1 MSLLL
6 RYEVSA
12 FCARERVRK
21 LKNEQALWNRGNELI
36 LKIDGKMRI

>member
-1 MSLLL
+1 
-6 RYEVSA
+6 
-12 FCARERVRK
+12 VRK

>member
-6 RYEVSA
+6 RCEASA
-12 FCARERVRK
+12 FCARERGAK
-21 LKNEQALWNRGNELI
+21 TQNEQALWNRGNELI